1 MSSLAEINALA
12 YQYYLSTQKRL
23 KTIYDHLISLG
34 VPFFGYIKIFKDGS
48 YLPLISNI
56 TTEFM
61 QAYFS
66 IIKNQG
72 FTGTIVINK
81 TINTKYNYVFFP
93 TEIEHYDK
101 RKDPI
106 MNLMYD
112 FNIWKN
118 MLGIYKLINSEFI
131 ECYMFSMEGSAIQA
145 MNFYLN
151 NTQLLEYGIDYFDV
165 KAKDL
170 IDTTDKTK
178 LAYFKQKLNFNIL
191 DKKELILQ
199 QSKQFS
205 LNAEVKTGKYSKLSY
220 RETECIYYLSLGNSM
235 KEIGSILNLSPRT
248 VEHHLNSIKQKT
260 GLLYKSQL
268 VKEFIKN
275 APSALFKDIR
285 T

>member
-1 MSSLAEINALA
+1 
-12 YQYYLSTQKRL
+12 
-23 KTIYDHLISLG
+23 
-34 VPFFGYIKIFKDGS
+34 
-48 YLPLISNI
+48 
-56 TTEFM
+56 M

-72 FTGTIVINK
+72 FTGTTVINK

-178 LAYFKQKLNFNIL
+178 L
-191 DKKELILQ
+191 
-199 QSKQFS
+199 
-205 LNAEVKTGKYSKLSY
+205 
-220 RETECIYYLSLGNSM
+220 SM

-275 APSALFKDIR
+275 AP
-285 T
+285 

>member
-1 MSSLAEINALA
+1 
-12 YQYYLSTQKRL
+12 
-23 KTIYDHLISLG
+23 
-34 VPFFGYIKIFKDGS
+34 
-48 YLPLISNI
+48 
-56 TTEFM
+56 
-61 QAYFS
+61 
-66 IIKNQG
+66 
-72 FTGTIVINK
+72 
-81 TINTKYNYVFFP
+81 
-93 TEIEHYDK
+93 
-101 RKDPI
+101 
-106 MNLMYD
+106 
-112 FNIWKN
+112 
-118 MLGIYKLINSEFI
+118 
-131 ECYMFSMEGSAIQA
+131 

-151 NTQLLEYGIDYFDV
+151 NTKLLEYGIDYFDV

-191 DKKELILQ
+191 DQRELILQ

-205 LNAEVKTGKYSKLSY
+205 LNAAVKTGKYSKLSY
-220 RETECIYYLSLGNSM
+220 RETECIYYLFLGNSM

-268 VKEFIKN
+268 VREFIKN

>member
-1 MSSLAEINALA
+1 MSNLAEINALA
-12 YQYYLSTQKRL
+12 YQYYLSNQERL
-23 KTIYDHLISLG
+23 KPIYDHLINLG
-34 VPFFGYIKIFKDGS
+34 IPFFGYIKIFNDGS

-56 TTEFM
+56 TPEFM
-61 QAYFS
+61 KTYFS
-66 IIKNQG
+66 IIKNLG
-72 FTGTIVINK
+72 FTVTTVINK
-81 TINTKYNYVFFP
+81 TIDAKYNYVFFP

-106 MNLMYD
+106 MKLMYD

-118 MLGIYKLINSEFI
+118 VLAIYKLNNSKFI
-131 ECYMFSMEGSAIQA
+131 ECYMFNMESSVIQA
-145 MNFYLN
+145 TNFYLN
-151 NTQLLEYGIDYFDV
+151 NIQLLEYGIDYFDI

-191 DKKELILQ
+191 SQKELILQ

-205 LNAEVKTGKYSKLSY
+205 LNAEIKTGKYSKLSY
-220 RETECIYYLSLGNSM
+220 RETECLHYLSLGNSM

-268 VKEFIKN
+268 VREFIKN
-275 APSALFKDIR
+275 APTALFK
-285 T
+285 